1 MCVGKEVAGS
11 QYGSLRLSPFQPSRT
26 AARLNIQIPR
36 EQRYILYFHFSETFL
51 YITND
56 FQGFGKYPPSKKT
69 HKQNHRFLRQKHRIL
84 LSGMGGRPVI
94 EIVNWYEN
102 FFKVILELKCKNKC
116 LYVYWGNYI
125 IKALSF
131 LQEEKTTNERKLYSF
146 L

>member
-1 MCVGKEVAGS
+1 MSPGPAWLSVFIIPAGQGTRLGTNYVLNGDISSDVDDDGGRSMCVGKEVAGS

-84 LSGMGGRPVI
+84 LSGMRGRSVI
-94 EIVNWYEN
+94 EIVN
-102 FFKVILELKCKNKC
+102 
-116 LYVYWGNYI
+116 
-125 IKALSF
+125 
-131 LQEEKTTNERKLYSF
+131 
-146 L
+146 